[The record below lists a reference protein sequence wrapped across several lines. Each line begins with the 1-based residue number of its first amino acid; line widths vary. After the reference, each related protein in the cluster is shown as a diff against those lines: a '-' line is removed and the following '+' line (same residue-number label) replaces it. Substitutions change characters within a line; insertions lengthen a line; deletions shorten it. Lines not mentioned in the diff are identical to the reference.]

1 MRTRYDDK
9 VQELRRAVLDG
20 PGELDREA
28 RHAAFSG
35 AAVPP
40 EAAAYVEKLRR
51 HAYKVTDRDVE
62 ALLAAGWSEDQVFEL
77 TVATA
82 LGEGGKR
89 LDAALR
95 AMEAE

>member
-1 MRTRYDDK
+1 MESRFDAKIHGLRT
-9 VQELRRAVLDG
+9 AVVDG
-20 PGELDREA
+20 PGELDREV

-35 AAVPP
+35 ADVP
-40 EAAAYVEKLRR
+40 AAAASLVEKLRR
-51 HAYKVTDRDVE
+51 HAYKVTDGDVD

-82 LGEGGKR
+82 LGEGNRR
-89 LDAALR
+89 LAAALR